1 MQSSPSQVE
10 QNRMK
15 TKYRHFTVKPL
26 SGSVGALIEGLDLS
40 CDQDADVIAE
50 IRQAWLDHLVIFFR
64 DQHLSDKRLMT
75 FGRYFGELYL
85 HPNLAKKGPHPEVI
99 HVVKEPDATRVVGA
113 EWHTDTAHVECPP
126 MGAILHALETP
137 PKGGDTLFANQYLAY
152 ETLSDGLKATL
163 NELKAVHDDSR
174 VAGPSANK
182 GRSTET
188 RDDDAWRPTVNTH
201 PVVRTHPETGRKSL
215 YVNIASAHYFDGMTK
230 AESAPLLRYLFD
242 HATRPE
248 FTCRFNW
255 TPGSVAFWDNRCL
268 KHIAVN
274 DYHGHRRDMRRVQ
287 LAGDRPV

>member
-1 MQSSPSQVE
+1 
-10 QNRMK
+10 MK
-15 TKYRHFTVKPL
+15 TNYRHFTVKPL

-126 MGAILHALETP
+126 MGAILPALAPP
-137 PKGGDTLFANQYLAY
+137 PKGGATLFANQYLAY

-215 YVNIASAHYFDGMTK
+215 YVNIASAHYFDSMTK

-248 FTCRFNW
+248 FTCRFSW

>member
-1 MQSSPSQVE
+1 
-10 QNRMK
+10 MK

-64 DQHLSDKRLMT
+64 DQHLSDKRLMA

-248 FTCRFNW
+248 FTCRFSW